1 MIKKLTKNNKKGCLK
16 ILFTLIMP
24 KCGYC
29 GTEKIHCYQC
39 DTDFC
44 PRCSGF
50 GDLCPRCD
58 IW

>member
-1 MIKKLTKNNKKGCLK
+1 
-16 ILFTLIMP
+16 MP
-24 KCGYC
+24 KCGAC

-39 DTDFC
+39 DSDFC

-58 IW
+58 VP